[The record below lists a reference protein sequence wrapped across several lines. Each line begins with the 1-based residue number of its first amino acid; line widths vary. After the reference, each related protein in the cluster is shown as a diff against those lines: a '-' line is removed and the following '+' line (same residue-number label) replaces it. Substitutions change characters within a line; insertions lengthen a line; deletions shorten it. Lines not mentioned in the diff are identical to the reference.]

1 MPGLP
6 QLPRKLGLNDWP
18 VTIADFYAHL
28 AEGMAADL
36 IPSKV
41 SEGTRCFLLGS
52 FHVGEFLALFIDR
65 DLIALANVEIV
76 SAHKRFPKLAPNA
89 KMAD

>member
-18 VTIADFYAHL
+18 LTIADFYAHL

-41 SEGTRCFLLGS
+41 SEGTRRFLLGS
-52 FHVGEFLALFIDR
+52 LDVGKFFPLFIDR

-76 SAHKRFPKLAPNA
+76 SPHS
-89 KMAD
+89 